1 LAERSSWQNSLCL
14 LKCVGLRAGWEELL
28 SVMLYAVSA
37 LNVNCGG
44 IPRMAFSH
52 SPRIALPSQKDKM
65 MPWAL
70 FLSVHLQV
78 FIG

>member
-1 LAERSSWQNSLCL
+1 
-14 LKCVGLRAGWEELL
+14 
-28 SVMLYAVSA
+28 MLYAVSA